1 MRFGKGKM
9 EFILI
14 AALVGGC
21 AATPHRESTGEYI
34 DDSVISTKVK
44 TDLLRCPMVNGLDVQ
59 VETFKHRVQLSGFVN
74 DVQQAEQ
81 AARLAR
87 EIGGVKAVE
96 NHLSIK

>member
-1 MRFGKGKM
+1 MQMGRGKAG
-9 EFILI
+9 FILI
-14 AALVGGC
+14 TAILGGC

-34 DDSVISTKVK
+34 DDSVISAKVK

-74 DVQQAEQ
+74 DMNQAEQ
-81 AARLAR
+81 ASKLAR
-87 EIGGVKAVE
+87 QISGVKAVE